1 MIIDYRMII
10 ESLKLKTILDIL
22 LQIDYGLNFPGLN
35 LEISRPNEE
44 ILIIAA
50 NYSDLYYIS
59 CTIQGQEQGQEID
72 NNCKHLVI
80 PKDGVEKLYQLITL
94 WPKSVVKLSDVN
106 GLIAMEVVGHGQL
119 VRERPVYVE
128 CLFQPAINDY
138 IIEPP
143 SMNYNCIIN
152 SKNLKQM
159 LEFCNAVSDGIFLEI
174 RGKSLSVSSSNA
186 SLATIVE
193 LEELIEPP
201 SKKIKLSTEA
211 IKLIISFLNKLI
223 NKFNLVYLL
232 FIEHDTAFSIRIKF
246 DELTTIQIYTIHD

>member
-1 MIIDYRMII
+1 MII
-10 ESLKLKTILDIL
+10 ESQKLKVILDL
-22 LQIDYGLNFPGLN
+22 LLHFDLNFPGLN
-35 LEISRPNEE
+35 LEISKPNEE
-44 ILIIAA
+44 FLIIAA

-59 CTIQGQEQGQEID
+59 CTINISAEYNQENFD
-72 NNCKHLVI
+72 TNHLVI

-94 WPKSVVKLSDVN
+94 WPKSVVKLCDAN
-106 GLIAMEVVGHGQL
+106 GLIAMEVVNHGQL

-138 IIEPP
+138 IVEPP
-143 SMNYNCIIN
+143 SMKYNCVIN
-152 SKNLKQM
+152 SRNLKQM
-159 LEFCNAVSDGIFLEI
+159 LEFCTAISDGIFLEI
-174 RGKSLSVSSSNA
+174 RGRTLSVSSSNS

-211 IKLIISFLNKLI
+211 NKLIISFLNKLV

-232 FIEHDTAFSIRIKF
+232 FIEHDTAFSIRVNF